1 MSIPTLGTFL
11 TFEELEEYKTDFQKV
26 LLVQTETYNE
36 YDLKKVIDRIGKD
49 ILAAIAIQLAV
60 VGYGNKTYGEVI
72 VDDKKVNIYD
82 FFKKNGIKSDLTI
95 NSKLTTKDLTPRRI
109 IRFFRY
115 TIDDYIKNNNDIQSY
130 LFKKY
135 CLNKN
140 GETRAFTYPG
150 FEHIAEPTKDTIRV
164 KELLKTYEFL
174 DSRLNTK
181 ISERIKR
188 VLIARGFNES
198 VFDGSTVLDI
208 L

>member
-82 FFKKNGIKSDLTI
+82 FFKKKW
-95 NSKLTTKDLTPRRI
+95 
-109 IRFFRY
+109 
-115 TIDDYIKNNNDIQSY
+115 
-130 LFKKY
+130 
-135 CLNKN
+135 NK
-140 GETRAFTYPG
+140 
-150 FEHIAEPTKDTIRV
+150 I
-164 KELLKTYEFL
+164 
-174 DSRLNTK
+174 
-181 ISERIKR
+181 
-188 VLIARGFNES
+188 
-198 VFDGSTVLDI
+198 
-208 L
+208 

>member
-1 MSIPTLGTFL
+1 MAIPTLGTFL
-11 TFEELEEYKTDFQKV
+11 SFEELKEYKTDFNRV

-36 YDLKKVIDRIGKD
+36 HDLKKTIDLVGKD
-49 ILAAIAIQLAV
+49 TLAAIAVQLSI

-95 NSKLTTKDLTPRRI
+95 NSKLTTTDLTPRRI

-115 TIDDYIKNNNDIQSY
+115 TIDDYIKNNVEVQSY

-140 GETRAFTYPG
+140 GNTRSFTYPG
-150 FEHIAEPTKDTIRV
+150 FEHIAEPNVDNIKIR
-164 KELLKTYEFL
+164 ELLKTYEFL

-181 ISERIKR
+181 ISDRIKR

-198 VFDGSTVLDI
+198 VFETSSALD
-208 L
+208 LS